1 MTKNF
6 EVDAVVEI
14 PSGSMYKYEVDKKTG
29 QLTVD
34 RPLPQPLS
42 YNYGY
47 IPNTLHEDGDPL
59 DVCIIG
65 LYPICPLANVKVRL
79 LGAFKCTD
87 NGVSDDKLLAVV
99 SGENWSDEE
108 VMIERVK
115 FYLSTYKEGFV
126 VGDRVDAEAAYA
138 IMMRDLDAHFHE

>member
-1 MTKNF
+1 MTNNF
-6 EVDAVVEI
+6 EVYAIVEI
-14 PSGSMYKYEVDKKTG
+14 PCGSMYKYEVNKESG

-34 RPLPQPLS
+34 RHLPHPLP

-65 LYPICPLANVKVRL
+65 CYPIYPLAVVKVVL
-79 LGAFKCTD
+79 LGAFKCID
-87 NGVSDDKLLAVV
+87 NGVSDDKILAVV

-108 VMIERVK
+108 IMIEKVK
-115 FYLSTYKEGFV
+115 HYLSTYKEGFV
-126 VGDRVDAEAAYA
+126 VGDRVSAEEAYA
-138 IMMRDLDAHFHE
+138 ILMKDLDAHFHG